1 MEQTRN
7 FGFTLILLATGSPQ
21 VKVSSREH
29 PMILCVRFA
38 RELFNCWF
46 MTIWLLAILILASL
60 AGLGYRQGA
69 IRVGFSF
76 LGILTGALLAVP
88 LGRLLGRVLGVVG
101 IKDPLLVWA
110 LGPFIVFVLISIAFK
125 VAAAAVHHKVDVHYK
140 YHTGD
145 LRLVLWERLNHRV
158 GLCLGLLN
166 GATYLLLVVFLIYV
180 SSYATV
186 QVAGSDSDPKWMRL
200 LNVVGRDL
208 HATGFVK
215 VARSIDSIPQADYD
229 LADFGALI
237 YRNPLA
243 QARLRSYP
251 AFLSLSELPEFQA
264 LGNDKDFTESW
275 QRQDPIMTVLNQ
287 PTVLA
292 IRRNPELLKSIWQ
305 TVEPDL
311 ADLRNYLQT
320 DHSAKYDPIKILGR
334 WQFDVTAA
342 IGALR
347 RAKPNMASS
356 QMQRIRKDM
365 EAAYGKTELV
375 AKPDQSVSLKNAPS
389 LSALPGTAAAS
400 GSQSFQGQ
408 WQDANAGKYQL
419 TIGGLELAATVAG
432 DRMNIKTAGTDL
444 VFTRED

>member
-1 MEQTRN
+1 
-7 FGFTLILLATGSPQ
+7 
-21 VKVSSREH
+21 
-29 PMILCVRFA
+29 
-38 RELFNCWF
+38 
-46 MTIWLLAILILASL
+46 MTIWLLAILILAAL

-76 LGILTGALLAVP
+76 FGIIVGALLAVL

-101 IKDPLLVWA
+101 VKDPLLVWA
-110 LGPFIVFVLISIAFK
+110 LGPTIAFVLISIAFK
-125 VAAAAVHHKVDVHYK
+125 VAAAAVHHKVDVYYK
-140 YHTGD
+140 YHSGD
-145 LRLVLWERLNHRV
+145 LRLALWERLNHRA

-166 GATYLLLVVFLIYV
+166 GAAYLVLVAFVIYV
-180 SSYATV
+180 FSYATV

-200 LNVVGRDL
+200 MNTLGRDL

-215 VARSIDSIPQADYD
+215 VARSIDSIPQVDYD
-229 LADFGALI
+229 MADFGALL

-243 QARLRSYP
+243 QARLRNYP
-251 AFLSLSELPEFQA
+251 AFLTLSDLPEFQA
-264 LGNDKDFTESW
+264 LGSDKDFTESW

-287 PTVLA
+287 PSVSA
-292 IRRNPELLKSIWQ
+292 IRNNPDLLKSIWQ

-311 ADLRNYLQT
+311 ADLRAYLQT

-334 WQFDVTAA
+334 WRFDVTAA

-365 EAAYGKTELV
+365 ETAYGKTELV
-375 AKPDQSVSLKNAPS
+375 AKPDQSINLRNAPA
-389 LSALPGTAAAS
+389 LTALPGAAAAT

-419 TIGGLELAATVAG
+419 TISGVELAATVEG
-432 DRMNIKTAGTDL
+432 DRMNIKTPGAEL